1 MVANLA
7 LARQSAP
14 TPAPAPAPVAAPD
27 FAAIKTRQQATW
39 SSGDYAVIG
48 TTLQIIGES
57 LCEALD
63 LRANQRVLDVAAG
76 NGNVSLAAA
85 RRFADVTA
93 SDYVPALLERA
104 KERAFADRLPITF
117 EVADAE
123 NLPFPDGS
131 FDVVASSLGAMFTPD
146 HARTASEML
155 RVCRSGGKI
164 GLASWTP
171 DGFIG
176 ELFKTIGRHVPPP
189 AGLKSPALWGTRSH
203 LIELFGPASAD
214 IAVQTRE
221 FTFRYRSPEHWIE
234 VFRTKYGPVLKAF
247 DALDAAGKAS
257 LAADLEALIARF
269 NRATDGTMVA
279 PAVYLET
286 VIVKR

>member
-14 TPAPAPAPVAAPD
+14 TPAPAPVAAPD

-39 SSGDYAVIG
+39 SSGDNAVIG

-93 SDYVPALLERA
+93 CDYVPALLERA

-214 IAVQTRE
+214 IAVQARE

-247 DALDAAGKAS
+247 DALDAARRAP
-257 LAADLEALIARF
+257 LAADLATLIARF

-279 PAVYLET
+279 PATYLE
-286 VIVKR
+286 VIIVKR

>member
-7 LARQSAP
+7 LARQSTPAP
-14 TPAPAPAPVAAPD
+14 TPDLAAVK
-27 FAAIKTRQQATW
+27 ARQQIAW

-63 LRANQRVLDVAAG
+63 LRSDQRVLDVAAG

-85 RRFADVTA
+85 RRFAHVTA
-93 SDYVPALLERA
+93 IDYVPALLDRG
-104 KERAFADRLPITF
+104 KERAYAERLPITF
-117 EVADAE
+117 QVADVE

-146 HARTASEML
+146 HARTATEML

-171 DGFIG
+171 EGFIG
-176 ELFKTIGRHVPPP
+176 QLFKVVGQHVPPP
-189 AGLKSPALWGTRSH
+189 AGVASPALWGTEPHIVR
-203 LIELFGPASAD
+203 LFGREAAD
-214 IAVQTRE
+214 IRCVRRD
-221 FTFRYRSPEHWIE
+221 FDFRYESPAHWIQI
-234 VFRTKYGPVLKAF
+234 FRDYYGPTLKAF
-247 DALDAAGKAS
+247 AALDAAGQRR
-257 LAADLEALIARF
+257 LEADLTQLLERL
-269 NRATDGTMVA
+269 NVA
-279 PAVYLET
+279 GPKSLVIPGEYLE
-286 VIVKR
+286 VVVVKQ

>member
-14 TPAPAPAPVAAPD
+14 TPAPAPVTAPD

-279 PAVYLET
+279 PAVYLEA

>member
-14 TPAPAPAPVAAPD
+14 TPAPAPVAAPD

-131 FDVVASSLGAMFTPD
+131 FDIVASSLGAMFTPD

-234 VFRTKYGPVLKAF
+234 VFRTKYGPVLKAY

>member
-14 TPAPAPAPVAAPD
+14 TPAPAPIAAPD

-279 PAVYLET
+279 PAVYLEA

>member
-7 LARQSAP
+7 LARQS
-14 TPAPAPAPVAAPD
+14 TPAPTPD
-27 FAAIKTRQQATW
+27 FAAVKARQQIAW

-48 TTLQIIGES
+48 TTLQIIGEW

-63 LRANQRVLDVAAG
+63 LRSDQRVLDVAAG

-85 RRFADVTA
+85 RRFAHVTA
-93 SDYVPALLERA
+93 IDYVPALLDRG
-104 KERAFADRLPITF
+104 KERAYAERLPITF
-117 EVADAE
+117 QVADVE

-146 HARTASEML
+146 HARTATEML
-155 RVCRSGGKI
+155 RVCRAGGKI

-176 ELFKTIGRHVPPP
+176 ELFKTIGRHIPPP
-189 AGLKSPALWGTRSH
+189 AGLKSPALWGTRPY
-203 LIELFGPASAD
+203 LAELFGPMSAD

-247 DALDAAGKAS
+247 EALDPAGKAS
-257 LAADLEALIARF
+257 LAGDLAALIARF

-279 PAVYLET
+279 PATYLEV

>member
-14 TPAPAPAPVAAPD
+14 TPAPAPVAAPD

-189 AGLKSPALWGTRSH
+189 AGLKSPAVWGTRSH

>member
-7 LARQSAP
+7 LARQSGPAP
-14 TPAPAPAPVAAPD
+14 TPAPTPDLAAVK
-27 FAAIKTRQQATW
+27 ARQQIAW

-57 LCEALD
+57 LCETLD
-63 LRANQRVLDVAAG
+63 LRSDQRVLDVAAG

-93 SDYVPALLERA
+93 IDYVPALLDHA
-104 KERAFADRLPITF
+104 KERAYAERLPITF
-117 EVADAE
+117 QVADVE
-123 NLPFPDGS
+123 SLPFPDDS

-146 HARTASEML
+146 HARTANEML

-176 ELFKTIGRHVPPP
+176 ELFRTIGRHVPPP
-189 AGLKSPALWGTRSH
+189 AGLKSPALWGTRPY
-203 LIELFGPASAD
+203 LAELFGPMSAD
-214 IAVQTRE
+214 IATQTRE

-247 DALDAAGKAS
+247 EALDPAGKTS
-257 LAADLEALIARF
+257 LAGDLAALIARF

-279 PAVYLET
+279 PATYLEV

>member
-7 LARQSAP
+7 LARQS
-14 TPAPAPAPVAAPD
+14 TPAPTPD
-27 FAAIKTRQQATW
+27 FAAVKARQQIAW

-63 LRANQRVLDVAAG
+63 LRSDQRVLDVAAG

-85 RRFADVTA
+85 RRFAHVTA
-93 SDYVPALLERA
+93 IDYVPALLDRG
-104 KERAFADRLPITF
+104 KERAYAERLPITF
-117 EVADAE
+117 QVADVE

-146 HARTASEML
+146 HARTATEML

-189 AGLKSPALWGTRSH
+189 AGLKSPALWGTRPY
-203 LIELFGPASAD
+203 LAELFGPMSAD

-247 DALDAAGKAS
+247 EALDPAGKAS
-257 LAADLEALIARF
+257 LAGDLAALIARF

-279 PAVYLET
+279 PATYLEV

>member
-247 DALDAAGKAS
+247 DAFDAGGKAS
-257 LAADLEALIARF
+257 LAAYLEAIIARF

-279 PAVYLET
+279 PAVYLEA

>member
-7 LARQSAP
+7 LARQSTPAP
-14 TPAPAPAPVAAPD
+14 TPDLAAVK
-27 FAAIKTRQQATW
+27 ARQQIAW

-63 LRANQRVLDVAAG
+63 LRSDQRVLDVAAG

-85 RRFADVTA
+85 RRFAHVTA
-93 SDYVPALLERA
+93 IDYVPALLDRG
-104 KERAFADRLPITF
+104 KERAYAERLPITF
-117 EVADAE
+117 QVADVE

-146 HARTASEML
+146 HARTATEML

-189 AGLKSPALWGTRSH
+189 AGLKSPALWGTRPY
-203 LIELFGPASAD
+203 LAELFGPMSAD
-214 IAVQTRE
+214 IAVQTCE

-247 DALDAAGKAS
+247 EALDPAGKAS
-257 LAADLEALIARF
+257 LAGDLAALIARF

-279 PAVYLET
+279 PATYLEV

>member
-14 TPAPAPAPVAAPD
+14 TPAPAPVAAPD

-123 NLPFPDGS
+123 NLPFPDGW

>member
-131 FDVVASSLGAMFTPD
+131 FDVVASSLGAMFTPN

-279 PAVYLET
+279 PAVYLEA

>member
-14 TPAPAPAPVAAPD
+14 TPAPAPVAAPD
-27 FAAIKTRQQATW
+27 FAAIKTRQRATW

>member
-14 TPAPAPAPVAAPD
+14 TPAPAPDAAPD

-234 VFRTKYGPVLKAF
+234 VFRTKYGPVLKAY

-279 PAVYLET
+279 PAVYLEA

>member
-14 TPAPAPAPVAAPD
+14 TPAPAPVAAPD
-27 FAAIKTRQQATW
+27 FAAIKARQQATW

-214 IAVQTRE
+214 IAVQARE

-247 DALDAAGKAS
+247 DALDAARRAP
-257 LAADLEALIARF
+257 LAADLATLIARF

>member
-14 TPAPAPAPVAAPD
+14 TPAPTPDLAAVK
-27 FAAIKTRQQATW
+27 ARQQIAW

-63 LRANQRVLDVAAG
+63 LRSDERVLDVAAG

-93 SDYVPALLERA
+93 IDYVPALLDQG
-104 KERAFADRLPITF
+104 KERAYAERLPITF
-117 EVADAE
+117 QVADV
-123 NLPFPDGS
+123 NLPFQDGS
-131 FDVVASSLGAMFTPD
+131 FDVVTSSLGAMFTPD

-176 ELFKTIGRHVPPP
+176 EPFKTIGRHIPPP
-189 AGLKSPALWGTRSH
+189 AGLKSPALWGTR
-203 LIELFGPASAD
+203 P
-214 IAVQTRE
+214 
-221 FTFRYRSPEHWIE
+221 
-234 VFRTKYGPVLKAF
+234 
-247 DALDAAGKAS
+247 
-257 LAADLEALIARF
+257 
-269 NRATDGTMVA
+269 
-279 PAVYLET
+279 
-286 VIVKR
+286 

>member
-1 MVANLA
+1 MLTNLA
-7 LARQSAP
+7 LDRQSAP
-14 TPAPAPAPVAAPD
+14 AAPTAPD
-27 FAAIKTRQQATW
+27 FAAIKARQQIAW

-63 LRANQRVLDVAAG
+63 MRSGQRVLDVAAG

-85 RRFADVTA
+85 RRFAEVT
-93 SDYVPALLERA
+93 STDYVPALLDRA
-104 KERAFADRLPITF
+104 KERAWADRLPITF
-117 EVADAE
+117 QVADVE
-123 NLPFPDGS
+123 NLPFPNGA
-131 FDVVASSLGAMFTPD
+131 FDVVTSSLGAMFTPD

-176 ELFKTIGRHVPPP
+176 ELFKTIGRHVPPAP
-189 AGLKSPALWGTRSH
+189 GLKSPSLWGTRAY
-203 LIELFGPASAD
+203 LTELFGPASSD
-214 IAVQTRE
+214 ISAQTRE
-221 FTFRYRSPEHWIE
+221 FAFRYRSPEHWIE
-234 VFRTKYGPVLKAF
+234 VFRTKYGPLLKEF
-247 DALDAAGKAS
+247 EALDATAQAS
-257 LAADLEALIARF
+257 LAGDLAALVARF

-279 PAVYLET
+279 PATYLEV
-286 VIVKR
+286 VITKG

>member
-14 TPAPAPAPVAAPD
+14 APTPAPIAAPD
-27 FAAIKTRQQATW
+27 VAAIKTRQQATW

-63 LRANQRVLDVAAG
+63 LRANERVLDVAAG

-93 SDYVPALLERA
+93 SDYVPELLERA
-104 KERAFADRLPITF
+104 KERAFAERLPIAF

-203 LIELFGPASAD
+203 VIELFGPASAD

-247 DALDAAGKAS
+247 ESLDAARRAS
-257 LAADLEALIARF
+257 LAADLAALVARF

-279 PAVYLET
+279 PATYLE
-286 VIVKR
+286 VIIVKR

>member
-14 TPAPAPAPVAAPD
+14 TPAPAPVAAPD

-234 VFRTKYGPVLKAF
+234 VFRTKYGPVLKAY

-279 PAVYLET
+279 PATYLEA

>member
-14 TPAPAPAPVAAPD
+14 TPAPAPVAAPD

-93 SDYVPALLERA
+93 CDYVPALLERA

-279 PAVYLET
+279 PATYLE
-286 VIVKR
+286 VIIVKR

>member
-7 LARQSAP
+7 LARQSTPAP
-14 TPAPAPAPVAAPD
+14 TPDLAAVK
-27 FAAIKTRQQATW
+27 ARQQIAW

-48 TTLQIIGES
+48 TTLQIIGEL

-63 LRANQRVLDVAAG
+63 LRSDQRVLDVAAG

-85 RRFADVTA
+85 RRFAHVTA
-93 SDYVPALLERA
+93 IDYVPALLDRG
-104 KERAFADRLPITF
+104 KERAYAERLPITF
-117 EVADAE
+117 QVADVE

-146 HARTASEML
+146 HARTATEML

-189 AGLKSPALWGTRSH
+189 AGLKSPALWGTRPY
-203 LIELFGPASAD
+203 LAELFGPMSAD

-247 DALDAAGKAS
+247 EALDPAGKAS
-257 LAADLEALIARF
+257 LAGDLAALIARF

-279 PAVYLET
+279 PATYLEV

>member
-234 VFRTKYGPVLKAF
+234 VFRTKYGPVLKAY

-279 PAVYLET
+279 PAVYLEA

>member
-14 TPAPAPAPVAAPD
+14 APTPAPDLAAVK
-27 FAAIKTRQQATW
+27 ARQQIAW

-63 LRANQRVLDVAAG
+63 LRSDQRVLDVAAG

-85 RRFADVTA
+85 RRFAHVTA
-93 SDYVPALLERA
+93 IDYVPALLDRG
-104 KERAFADRLPITF
+104 KERAYAERLPITF
-117 EVADAE
+117 QVADVE

-146 HARTASEML
+146 HARTATEML

-189 AGLKSPALWGTRSH
+189 AGLKSPALWGTRPY
-203 LIELFGPASAD
+203 LAELFGPMSAD

-247 DALDAAGKAS
+247 EALDPAGKAS
-257 LAADLEALIARF
+257 LAGDLAALIARF

-279 PAVYLET
+279 PATYLEV

>member
-14 TPAPAPAPVAAPD
+14 TPAPAPVAAPD

-117 EVADAE
+117 EVSDAE

>member
-14 TPAPAPAPVAAPD
+14 THAPAPVAAPD

-203 LIELFGPASAD
+203 LIELFGPASAA

-221 FTFRYRSPEHWIE
+221 FTFRYRSAEHWIE

-257 LAADLEALIARF
+257 LAADLAALIARF

-279 PAVYLET
+279 TATYLE
-286 VIVKR
+286 VIIVKR

>member
-14 TPAPAPAPVAAPD
+14 TPAPAPVAAPD

-279 PAVYLET
+279 PAVYLEA

>member
-14 TPAPAPAPVAAPD
+14 TPAPAPVAAPD

-131 FDVVASSLGAMFTPD
+131 FDVVASSLGAMFTPN

-279 PAVYLET
+279 PAVYLEA

>member
-14 TPAPAPAPVAAPD
+14 TPAPAPVAAPD

-234 VFRTKYGPVLKAF
+234 VFRTKYGPVLKAY

-257 LAADLEALIARF
+257 LAADLEALIVRF

-279 PAVYLET
+279 PATYLEA

>member
-14 TPAPAPAPVAAPD
+14 TPAPAPVAAPD

-131 FDVVASSLGAMFTPD
+131 FDVVASSLGAMFTPN

>member
-7 LARQSAP
+7 LARQSTPAP
-14 TPAPAPAPVAAPD
+14 TPDLAAVK
-27 FAAIKTRQQATW
+27 ARQQIAW

-63 LRANQRVLDVAAG
+63 LRSDQRVLDVAAG

-85 RRFADVTA
+85 RRFAHVTA
-93 SDYVPALLERA
+93 IDYVPALLDRG
-104 KERAFADRLPITF
+104 KERAYAERLPITF
-117 EVADAE
+117 QVADVE

-146 HARTASEML
+146 HARTATEML

-189 AGLKSPALWGTRSH
+189 AGLKSPALWGTRPY
-203 LIELFGPASAD
+203 LAELFGPMSAD

-247 DALDAAGKAS
+247 EALDPAGKAS
-257 LAADLEALIARF
+257 LAGDLAALIARF

-279 PAVYLET
+279 PATYLEV

>member
-7 LARQSAP
+7 LARQSGPAP
-14 TPAPAPAPVAAPD
+14 TPAPTPDLAAVK
-27 FAAIKTRQQATW
+27 ARQQIAW

-63 LRANQRVLDVAAG
+63 LRSDRRVLDVAAG

-85 RRFADVTA
+85 RRFAHVTA
-93 SDYVPALLERA
+93 IDYVPALLDRG
-104 KERAFADRLPITF
+104 KERAHSERLPITF
-117 EVADAE
+117 QVADVE

-189 AGLKSPALWGTRSH
+189 AGLKSPALWGTRPY
-203 LIELFGPASAD
+203 LTELFGPMSAD
-214 IAVQTRE
+214 IAAQTRE
-221 FTFRYRSPEHWIE
+221 FMFRYRSPEHWIE

-247 DALDAAGKAS
+247 EALDPSGKAS
-257 LAADLEALIARF
+257 LAGDLAALIARF

-279 PAVYLET
+279 PATYLEA

>member
-1 MVANLA
+1 MLANLA
-7 LARQSAP
+7 LARQNGPAHTPAP
-14 TPAPAPAPVAAPD
+14 TPDLAAVK
-27 FAAIKTRQQATW
+27 ARQQIAW

-63 LRANQRVLDVAAG
+63 LRSDQRVLDVAAG

-85 RRFADVTA
+85 RRFAHVTA
-93 SDYVPALLERA
+93 VDYVPALLDRA
-104 KERAFADRLPITF
+104 KERAYAERLPITF
-117 EVADAE
+117 QVADAE
-123 NLPFPDGS
+123 SLPFPDGS

-146 HARTASEML
+146 HARTANEML

-176 ELFKTIGRHVPPP
+176 ELFKTIGRHLPPP
-189 AGLKSPALWGTRSH
+189 AGLKSPALWGTRPY
-203 LIELFGPASAD
+203 LAELFGPMSAD

-221 FTFRYRSPEHWIE
+221 FSFRYRSPQHWID
-234 VFRTKYGPVLKAF
+234 VFRTMYGPVLKTF
-247 DALDAAGKAS
+247 EALDSSGKAS
-257 LAADLEALIARF
+257 LAGDLAALIARF

-279 PAVYLET
+279 HATYLEA